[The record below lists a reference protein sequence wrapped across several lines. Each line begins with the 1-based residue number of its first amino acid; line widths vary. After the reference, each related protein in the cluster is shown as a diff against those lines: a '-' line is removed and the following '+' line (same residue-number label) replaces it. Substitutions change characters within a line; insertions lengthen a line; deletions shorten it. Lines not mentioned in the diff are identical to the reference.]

1 VTSQGRTVEIQS
13 VENWRVIASVTGAAP
28 EETTMTKPDLLMTG
42 PMMQMIQDQLAQRF
56 TLHKLW
62 LAEDKEAMLRQ
73 LAPSVSAIAS
83 GSHVPCDPAL
93 MGRFPGLKIVSSF
106 GVGYDHVDAAWAG
119 KNGIVVT
126 NTPDVLNEEVAD
138 TALGLLLC
146 TVRQFPQTD
155 RYLRAGK
162 WLEKPYPLT
171 GTLRDRKVGILG
183 LGRIGKAI
191 AKRLDAFGVPVVY
204 HGRTEQKDVAYR
216 YYPSLVEMAK
226 DVNVLL
232 IVAPG
237 GASTHRIVNA
247 EVLKALGPDGIL
259 INVGRGSVVDEPA
272 LVEAL
277 KTKTI
282 LSAGLD
288 VFEDEPRVPAELIG
302 MDHVVLFP
310 HVGSASV
317 HTRNAMAQLVVDNLV
332 SFADG
337 KGPLTPVAETP
348 WPPQA

>member
-1 VTSQGRTVEIQS
+1 VTSEGRTVEIQS

-191 AKRLDAFGVPVVY
+191 AKRLEAFGVPVVY

>member
-1 VTSQGRTVEIQS
+1 
-13 VENWRVIASVTGAAP
+13 
-28 EETTMTKPDLLMTG
+28 MTKPDLLMTG
-42 PMMQMIQDQLAQRF
+42 PMMQTIQDQLAQRF
-56 TLHKLW
+56 TVHKLW
-62 LAEDKEAMLRQ
+62 ESADKEVFLRQ
-73 LAPSVSAIAS
+73 LAPSVVAFAS

-119 KNGIVVT
+119 QNGIVVT

-146 TVRQFPQTD
+146 TMRQLPQTD

-191 AKRLDAFGVPVVY
+191 ARRLEAFNLPVVY
-204 HGRTEQKDVAYR
+204 HGRSEQPDVPYR
-216 YYPSLVEMAK
+216 YYPSLVEMAR

-237 GASTHRIVNA
+237 GAATNKIVNR
-247 EVLKALGPDGIL
+247 EVLEALGPDGIV
-259 INVGRGSVVDEPA
+259 INVGRGSVVDEVA
-272 LVEAL
+272 LVKAL
-277 KTKTI
+277 QDKTI

-288 VFEDEPRVPAELIG
+288 VFEDEPRVPAELIA

-317 HTRNAMAQLVVDNLV
+317 YTRNAMAQLVVDNLV
-332 SFADG
+332 SWADG

-348 WPPQA
+348 WPPKA

>member
-1 VTSQGRTVEIQS
+1 M
-13 VENWRVIASVTGAAP
+13 P
-28 EETTMTKPDLLMTG
+28 KPDLLMTG
-42 PMMQMIQDQLAQRF
+42 PMMQTIQDQLAQRF

-62 LAEDKEAMLRQ
+62 EATDKEAFLRH
-73 LAPSVSAIAS
+73 LAPSVAAFAS

-119 KNGIVVT
+119 QNGIVVT

-146 TVRQFPQTD
+146 TMRQFPQTD

-191 AKRLDAFGVPVVY
+191 ARRLEAFNLPVVY
-204 HGRTEQKDVAYR
+204 HGRSAQPDVAYR
-216 YYPSLVEMAK
+216 YYPSLVEMAR
-226 DVNVLL
+226 DVNVLM

-237 GASTHRIVNA
+237 GAATNKIVNR
-247 EVLKALGPDGIL
+247 EVLEALGPDGVV
-259 INVGRGSVVDEPA
+259 INVGRGTVVDEAA

-277 KTKTI
+277 RNKTI

-288 VFEDEPRVPAELIG
+288 VFEDEPRVPAELMA

-332 SFADG
+332 AWANG

-348 WPPQA
+348 WPPKD

>member
-1 VTSQGRTVEIQS
+1 
-13 VENWRVIASVTGAAP
+13 
-28 EETTMTKPDLLMTG
+28 MTKPDLLMTG
-42 PMMQMIQDQLAQRF
+42 PMMQTIQDQLARRF
-56 TLHKLW
+56 TVHKLW
-62 LAEDKEAMLRQ
+62 EAEDREAFLRKI
-73 LAPSVSAIAS
+73 APGIVAMAS

-119 KNGIVVT
+119 QNGIVVT

-146 TVRQFPQTD
+146 TMREFPQTD

-191 AKRLDAFGVPVVY
+191 ARRLEAFGLPIAY
-204 HGRTEQKDVAYR
+204 HGRTEQVDVPYR
-216 YYPSLVEMAK
+216 YYPSLVDMAR
-226 DVNVLL
+226 DVNVLM

-237 GASTHRIVNA
+237 GTSTAKIVNR
-247 EVLKALGPDGIL
+247 EVLEALGPDGVV
-259 INVGRGSVVDEPA
+259 INVGRGSVIDEAA

-277 KTKTI
+277 KSKTI
-282 LSAGLD
+282 RTAGLD
-288 VFEDEPRVPAELIG
+288 VFEDEPRVPAELAA
-302 MDHVVLFP
+302 MEHVVLFP

-317 HTRNAMAQLVVDNLV
+317 YTRNAMAQLVVDNLV
-332 SFADG
+332 SWADG
-337 KGPLTPVAETP
+337 KGPLTPVSETP
-348 WPPQA
+348 WPPKA